1 MMLRQI
7 LNEDLACASYL
18 VADGGVAAV
27 VDPQWDVREYLRI
40 ARFHRLRIAHVVE
53 THVHADHLSG
63 RARLAAATGAAVHL
77 PAGSGAADPHAPLDE
92 GDVIAL
98 GGLEL
103 RVLAT
108 PGHRPEHIALLAAD
122 RGRPFA
128 LLAGDSL
135 QIGDAA
141 RPDLAT
147 DAVAGARAL
156 WASLRRLDEL
166 GDDVELWPG
175 HVGGSLCGGSALSG
189 RTVSTLG
196 NERRRNR
203 VLGLPDVESFVGAL
217 TERLPPRPPTAS
229 RLVRL
234 NRNPPHGSGGT
245 RPRLDARSVQR
256 LLDDGAILVDGRPG
270 EEFDRAHPPGAV
282 SLDAGR
288 PGAGTRA
295 GRALDPELPLVVSAE
310 SDGAAER
317 LALALEAVGFGGV
330 LGVLEGGLP
339 GWLAAGLPGAAIES
353 ISVDALAAELRRGE
367 ATLIDVR
374 EADEWARGHAEG
386 SLSLPLSAMGMLPWL
401 ELEDGVRP
409 VVACS
414 TGLRSGLAASLLAR
428 AGRHDVRRVA
438 AGGVPD
444 LVAHGIALVAGDEP
458 AAPRRHAAA

>member
-40 ARFHRLRIAHVVE
+40 ARFHRLRIAHVVD

-77 PAGSGAADPHAPLDE
+77 PAGSGSADPHAPLRE

-98 GGLEL
+98 GGVEL
-103 RVLAT
+103 RALAT
-108 PGHRPEHIALLAAD
+108 PGHRPEHIALLVSD

-147 DAVAGARAL
+147 DAVDGARAL

-166 GDDVELWPG
+166 GDDIELWPG

-196 NERRRNR
+196 NERRSNR
-203 VLGLPDVESFVGAL
+203 VLGLPDVETFVGAL
-217 TERLPPRPPTAS
+217 TERLPPRPPTAT

-234 NRNPPHGSGGT
+234 NRDPPHGSGGR
-245 RPRLDARSVQR
+245 RPRLDARTVQR

-270 EEFDRAHPPGAV
+270 EDFDRAHPPGAV

-295 GRALDPELPLVVSAE
+295 GRALDPEVPLVMSAE
-310 SDGAAER
+310 SDEAAER
-317 LALALEAVGFGGV
+317 LATALEAVGFAGV
-330 LGVLEGGLP
+330 LGILEGGLE

-353 ISVDALAAELRRGE
+353 VSVEDLAGELRRGE
-367 ATLIDVR
+367 ATLVDVR
-374 EADEWARGHAEG
+374 EADEWTRGHVEG
-386 SLSLPLSAMGMLPWL
+386 SVSLPLSAMGMLPWL
-401 ELEDGVRP
+401 ELEDGGRP

-428 AGRHDVRRVA
+428 AGRHEVRRIP

-444 LVAHGIALVAGDEP
+444 LASHGIALVAGEEP
-458 AAPRRHAAA
+458 SASRRHLAA

>member
-40 ARFHRLRIAHVVE
+40 ARLHRLRIAHVVD

-63 RARLAAATGAAVHL
+63 RARLAAATGAQVHM
-77 PAGSGAADPHAPLDE
+77 PAGSGATDPHEPLAE
-92 GDVIAL
+92 GDVL
-98 GGLEL
+98 RVGEVEL
-103 RVLAT
+103 RALAT
-108 PGHRPEHIALLAAD
+108 PGHRPEHLALLVAD

-147 DAVAGARAL
+147 DAVHGARAL
-156 WASLRRLDEL
+156 WGSLRRLDEL

-175 HVGGSLCGGSALSG
+175 HVGGSLCGGSGLSA

-196 NERRRNR
+196 NERRANR
-203 VLGLPDVESFVGAL
+203 VLGLPDLETFVGAL
-217 TERLPPRPPTAS
+217 TRRLPPRPPTAT

-234 NRNPPHGSGGT
+234 NRNPPHGSGGP
-245 RPRLDARSVQR
+245 RPRLDARTVRR
-256 LLDDGAILVDGRPG
+256 LLDDGTLLVDGRPG
-270 EEFDRAHPPGAV
+270 PDFDRAHAPGAV
-282 SLDAGR
+282 SVDAGR

-295 GRALDPELPLVVSAE
+295 GRALDPEVPLVVTAE
-310 SDGAAER
+310 SEDAAER
-317 LALALEAVGFGGV
+317 LASALEAVGFGGV
-330 LGVLEGGLP
+330 LGVLDGGLE

-353 ISVDALAAELRRGE
+353 LTLEELADELRRGE
-367 ATLIDVR
+367 ATLVDVR
-374 EADEWARGHAEG
+374 EAEEWSAGHVEG
-386 SLSLPLSAMGMLPWL
+386 SVSLPLSAMGMLPWL
-401 ELEDGVRP
+401 ELEDGRRP
-409 VVACS
+409 IVACS

-428 AGRHDVRRVA
+428 AGRHEVRRLA
-438 AGGVPD
+438 EGGVPD
-444 LVAHGIALVAGDEP
+444 LRAHGFALAAGDP
-458 AAPRRHAAA
+458 SGDSRRSVAA